1 MNDLEAYHTQEELD
15 ELQAQLERARQQLSD
30 LKLATAAVT
39 EGIWLLHLVHGN
51 AAHKDNSMRW
61 SKQYRNLLGYSR
73 AQDFPDGWN
82 SWLNA
87 MHAEDMDRVVNA
99 YDKHIAVKSSNT
111 PYLVEYRLMTAKR
124 GYVWF
129 RERCATMRDEN
140 GEALVS
146 AGAIRDISDEYAA
159 RELYQINLKNTE
171 RSMLKIS
178 DIAETVNQ
186 VAMQLTLLSMNAAI
200 EAARAGDAGRG
211 FKVVAGE
218 VKKLATHTNHAMNE
232 IRKMA
237 ENGEAEHKTSP

>member
-1 MNDLEAYHTQEELD
+1 MNDIEAYHTQEELE
-15 ELQAQLERARQQLSD
+15 ELQAQLERARQQLAD

-61 SKQYRNLLGYSR
+61 SKQYRKLLGYDR
-73 AQDFPDGWN
+73 AQDFPDGWD

-87 MHAEDMDRVVNA
+87 MHADDMNRVVTA
-99 YDKHIAVKSSNT
+99 YDKHITDKSGNT

-129 RERCATMRDEN
+129 RERCATVRDEN
-140 GEALVS
+140 GDALVS

-159 RELYQINLKNTE
+159 RELHQLNLKNTE
-171 RSMLKIS
+171 QSMLKIS

-186 VAMQLTLLSMNAAI
+186 VAMQLTILSMNAKI
-200 EAARAGDAGRG
+200 EAARAGQAGRG
-211 FKVVAGE
+211 FAVVANE
-218 VKKLATHTNHAMNE
+218 VSRLAAHTNKAMNE

-237 ENGEAEHKTSP
+237 DAA